1 MFYSKRKIQQRAALI
16 AYALLFGGCYLN
28 SPKLCPAYVDK
39 DYIQYGKY
47 NWNEPLACSTWY
59 EDPYGYMWSTDIKEN
74 ALEKWYEIS
83 ARPMYFEIDGE
94 FIYTVRAKDGYE
106 YTFWNMVVPEQYY
119 ITVLKKDEDIDTV
132 GL

>member
-1 MFYSKRKIQQRAALI
+1 
-16 AYALLFGGCYLN
+16 
-28 SPKLCPAYVDK
+28 
-39 DYIQYGKY
+39 
-47 NWNEPLACSTWY
+47 
-59 EDPYGYMWSTDIKEN
+59 MWSTNIKED